1 VRRHPTELVLAV
13 CIGAALSACSSTQSA
28 FAPRGEEAAQVNQ
41 LFWVLTWGGFT
52 IFAGVIVLTALAM
65 LGPAGLRSRLSGH
78 NFIIGA
84 GVVFPIVTLTAVLG
98 YGLLVMSSRASVDDA
113 PGRLRVAIT
122 GEQWWWRVQYTLPD
136 GTRFEGANELH
147 IPVGT
152 PVPIELRTADVIHS
166 FWAPSLAGKLD
177 MIPGRTNEITLTATE
192 PSITRGQCAEYCGGA
207 HAFMSFHVV
216 ASTPEDFE
224 AWSRH
229 EAGPAAVSAEDSG
242 LQLFK
247 SVGCGGCHTIRGT
260 SALGDIGP
268 DLTHV
273 GSRLSLAAA
282 VLPNDAAA
290 FADWIRNNQHIKPDN
305 KMPPFE
311 ILTDQELT
319 ELSLFLESLR

>member
-1 VRRHPTELVLAV
+1 MRHHSRVVLTI
-13 CIGAALSACSSTQSA
+13 CIGAALSACSTTQSA

-41 LFWVLTWGGFT
+41 LFWVLTWGGLA
-52 IFAGVIVLTALAM
+52 IFAGVLGLLVLAM
-65 LGPAGLRSRLSGH
+65 VGPDALRRRLAQHS
-78 NFIIGA
+78 FIIA
-84 GVVFPIVTLTAVLG
+84 GGLAFPILTLVAVLG
-98 YGLLVMSSRASVDDA
+98 YGLLVMTSRTSVEDG
-113 PGRLRVAIT
+113 PGRLRVAIV

-136 GTRFEGANELH
+136 GTRFESANELH

-152 PVPIELRTADVIHS
+152 PVPVELRTADVIHS

-177 MIPGRTNEITLTATE
+177 MIPGRTNVITLTATE
-192 PSITRGQCAEYCGGA
+192 PGVSRGQCAEYCGGA

-216 ASTPEDFE
+216 ASTPEEFE

-229 EAGPAAVSAEDSG
+229 EAGPAVASAEDSG
-242 LQLFK
+242 AQLFT
-247 SVGCGGCHTIRGT
+247 SLGCGGCHTIRGT
-260 SALGDIGP
+260 IAAGVIGP

-290 FADWIRNNQHIKPDN
+290 FADWIRNNQHIKPQN

-311 ILTDQELT
+311 ILSDT
-319 ELSLFLESLR
+319 ELDSLARYLEGLK